1 MSTTTTTTTT
11 WTHPLDYL
19 RRRRWTRVDGP
30 TAATMSVSEAQALL
44 AYSPFLRHEDL
55 HLI

>member
-1 MSTTTTTTTT
+1 MSTTTTTT

-30 TAATMSVSEAQALL
+30 TAATMSVSEAQTLL